1 MSNTSVMTHGVKSI
15 SGFKHAIDNSDGVS
29 FTVEYESGDKTD
41 YHFWGLSYEDAKDF
55 TGRNNNPRDAT
66 LEVTQAAE
74 IIRLKSIIHDY
85 TKAIDQ
91 LNYVSDSDI
100 CPS

>member
-15 SGFKHAIDNSDGVS
+15 SGFKHAVNNRDGVS